1 MSSTKT
7 VPSPYPYHHVI
18 IAKDQKSVTLCVYS
32 GDGYGGY
39 KHHRVDANGDKEVD
53 GIIGDHFFQDYWMDY
68 VDTDIGRNIY
78 KTLDK
83 YVKIEDNVV
92 ELNFNS
98 DDIPF

>member
-7 VPSPYPYHHVI
+7 IPSPYPYHHVI
-18 IAKDQKSVTLCVYS
+18 IAKGQKAVTLCVYN
-32 GDGYGGY
+32 GDGWGTYDHWY
-39 KHHRVDANGDKEVD
+39 VDAKGSKEVRRIS
-53 GIIGDHFFQDYWMDY
+53 GEHFFQDYWHDY
-68 VDTDIGRNIY
+68 LPDDVIRNIY

-83 YVKIEDNVV
+83 YVEIEDNVV

>member
-7 VPSPYPYHHVI
+7 VPSPHPYHHVI
-18 IAKDQKSVTLCVYS
+18 IAKGQKAVTLCVYN
-32 GDGYGGY
+32 GDGYGSY
-39 KHHRVDANGDKEVD
+39 DHWYVDAKGSKEVKRIS
-53 GIIGDHFFQDYWMDY
+53 GEHFFQDYWQDY
-68 VDTDIGRNIY
+68 LPCDVIRNIY

-83 YVKIEDNVV
+83 YVEIEDNVV